1 MLSLRRSNQREVVTV
16 ALQEGGPGAYAP
28 AGSVT
33 AFIERYR
40 DRRLPAPIDADTI
53 VRAGVTTKSLAPRT
67 IHALKLLDLL
77 DDKDQPTADLVAL
90 ERVPSDQF
98 KERFADILRTA
109 YADVLKIADPAI
121 DDYERIRDQ
130 FQLYNPPSL
139 RDRMATL
146 FLGLAEYAEMIP
158 EGRAKELTGRR
169 PSIGKPRTLRPA
181 SARQTKLPSVPSDN
195 GVGTKDE
202 GRIRQNAPGQQGD
215 SRSLTLKSGGTVT
228 LAVNVNLF
236 ELSKEDRTF
245 VLGLIDQM
253 SEYAQATTSE
263 EVVELRSEGSGPN
276 QAVPDGSTTED

>member
-1 MLSLRRSNQREVVTV
+1 MTCYRYAVQARGRSSRWRYRKAARGRR
-16 ALQEGGPGAYAP
+16 P

-40 DRRLPAPIDADTI
+40 DRRLPAPIDADTL

-67 IHALKLLDLL
+67 VHALKLLDLI

-121 DDYERIRDQ
+121 NDYERIRDQ
-130 FQLYNPPSL
+130 FQLYSPPSL

-169 PSIGKPRTLRPA
+169 PSTGKPRTLHPR
-181 SARQTKLPSVPSDN
+181 LL
-195 GVGTKDE
+195 
-202 GRIRQNAPGQQGD
+202 GRRNHP
-215 SRSLTLKSGGTVT
+215 RTV
-228 LAVNVNLF
+228 
-236 ELSKEDRTF
+236 R
-245 VLGLIDQM
+245 
-253 SEYAQATTSE
+253 
-263 EVVELRSEGSGPN
+263 
-276 QAVPDGSTTED
+276 

>member
-1 MLSLRRSNQREVVTV
+1 M

-53 VRAGVTTKSLAPRT
+53 VQAGVTTKSLAPRT
-67 IHALKLLDLL
+67 IHTLKLLDLL

-169 PSIGKPRTLRPA
+169 PSTGKPRTLRPA
-181 SARQTKLPSVPSDN
+181 SARQTKPPSEPSDN

-202 GRIRQNAPGQQGD
+202 RRIRQNAPGQQGD
-215 SRSLTLKSGGTVT
+215 SRSLTLKSGGTIT

-236 ELSKEDRTF
+236 ELNKEDRTF

>member
-1 MLSLRRSNQREVVTV
+1 V
-16 ALQEGGPGAYAP
+16 ALQEGGPGPYAP
-28 AGSVT
+28 SGSVI

-40 DRRLPAPIDADTI
+40 DRRLPAPIDADTL

-67 IHALKLLDLL
+67 IHTLKLFDLI

-90 ERVPSDQF
+90 ERVPNDQF
-98 KERFADILRTA
+98 KERFADILRMA

-130 FQLYNPPSL
+130 FQLYSPPSL
-139 RDRMATL
+139 RDRMTTL

-158 EGRAKELTGRR
+158 EGRAKDLTGRR
-169 PSIGKPRTLRPA
+169 PSTGKPRTLRPA
-181 SARQTKLPSVPSDN
+181 STRQAKPPSEPPDN
-195 GVGTKDE
+195 GTGAKDGE
-202 GRIRQNAPGQQGD
+202 RIRRNTSGNEGD
-215 SRSLTLKSGGTVT
+215 SRSLTLKSGGAVT
-228 LAVNVNLF
+228 LVVNVNLF

-263 EVVELRSEGSGPN
+263 EVVEVRSEGSGPN
-276 QAVPDGSTTED
+276 QAVPDGSKPED